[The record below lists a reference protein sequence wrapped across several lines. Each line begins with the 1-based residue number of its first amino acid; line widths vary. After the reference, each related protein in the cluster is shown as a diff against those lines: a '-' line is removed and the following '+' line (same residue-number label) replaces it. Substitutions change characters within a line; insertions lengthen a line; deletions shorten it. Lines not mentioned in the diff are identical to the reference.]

1 MCSKKVSSCTH
12 NLDPYLERYC
22 RSVASYWGSLM
33 SNTKTKWKLWSIYRF
48 SSISFLNSEYSYVA
62 LYASVGGLQT
72 FSAIRRTQS
81 LKRVLSQGYCPF
93 GVHSSL
99 QTATSSGSTH
109 WSLSSAA
116 QSCGIEY
123 MRMGRPLCTPWAGLD
138 LIWCV
143 FHVLTTLSSSSCK

>member
-116 QSCGIEY
+116 QSCGIVHENGPSSLHT
-123 MRMGRPLCTPWAGLD
+123 MGRSWSYLVCIPCSDNLVKFIL
-138 LIWCV
+138 
-143 FHVLTTLSSSSCK
+143 